1 MCNEAILNLSTHNKV
16 LNCLPHIPKTF
27 NEFMVWTP
35 VWKWFFILLPTIVS
49 QKDLNLEIVIL
60 EYGHDLFSDMI
71 VTLNQLGLEERFPNI
86 CNNDPI
92 NPNNDFFGLGS
103 IRSYNL
109 DWHWIYAKRK
119 KRDAFQAKLWALTSW
134 LHISTIPSYVVS
146 SASERTN
153 NLMQQPMKV
162 K

>member
-1 MCNEAILNLSTHNKV
+1 
-16 LNCLPHIPKTF
+16 
-27 NEFMVWTP
+27 
-35 VWKWFFILLPTIVS
+35 
-49 QKDLNLEIVIL
+49 LNLEIVIL

-109 DWHWIYAKRK
+109 D
-119 KRDAFQAKLWALTSW
+119 
-134 LHISTIPSYVVS
+134 
-146 SASERTN
+146 
-153 NLMQQPMKV
+153 
-162 K
+162 